1 MEFVQKK
8 GSIKHTFTLE
18 DDFFNFA
25 YKEKSGSGDT
35 DFSYGDLPQKSSIQI
50 KENEWLRNVGYL
62 WCAIGVGSSIY
73 DSYFQDALKIDSLW
87 IILGSLCLLF
97 AFFTK
102 VSYTVFQAE
111 RGNIFIIKDKKHD
124 ALIDELKI
132 RRKKQLLSW
141 YGDVNPNNELENE
154 IDKFK
159 WLVKQNVMSDEEA
172 KIKIAEVELA
182 HTSHYNSSK
191 QLLN

>member
-1 MEFVQKK
+1 MFFLHYKPELK
-8 GSIKHTFTLE
+8 GLSL
-18 DDFFNFA
+18 
-25 YKEKSGSGDT
+25 
-35 DFSYGDLPQKSSIQI
+35 SSIVTN
-50 KENEWLRNVGYL
+50 KDV
-62 WCAIGVGSSIY
+62 
-73 DSYFQDALKIDSLW
+73 LKINSLW

-159 WLVKQNVMSDEEA
+159 WLVKQNAMSDEEA

-182 HTSHYNSSK
+182 HTSHYNPSK